1 MALLKEKDI
10 LAKINKLS
18 SEKRQEVC
26 DFIAFLEGKIGKEDV
41 QKMGKKKVELKAF
54 HLGKIKGSLSRKE
67 IYESR

>member
-1 MALLKEKDI
+1 MALLKEKDL
-10 LAKINKLS
+10 LAKINKLP

-26 DFIAFLEGKIGKEDV
+26 DFIAFLEGKIGKEDA
-41 QKMGKKKVELKAF
+41 QKMGKKKIELKAF